1 MMRLGIDLQQG
12 YLIILTA
19 LIVLMAAATIYG
31 LWAAG
36 RAKTPEQTF
45 RLAIANSRVRM
56 GWWLVIIFTVAWG
69 FGQTTLVVIFA
80 ILSFFLLREFI
91 ALTPIRPR
99 DHWVLVLAF
108 YLIIPAQ
115 YALVYFNLM
124 PYFTLFIP
132 VYVFLLLPVIAAIG
146 NDTDRFLERVAKVQW
161 GLMICVFCVS
171 HAPAIAT
178 LDFSG
183 IERHNSSG
191 ALMLLFY
198 LMVTFCAD
206 LFSVLASSA
215 LGGKTLRMDPHKT
228 VKGISVGCFLAF
240 LVGLSLFWLT
250 PFRIYQVA
258 LYSLAI
264 VLSCVMGDIVISA
277 VKRSLGSKSWEG
289 ELYIGR
295 GSLERFAPLIFSAP
309 VFYHLTILFFR
320 LLKNLPAS

>member
-1 MMRLGIDLQQG
+1 MRLGIDLQLG

-36 RAKTPEQTF
+36 RAKSPEQAF
-45 RLAIANSRVRM
+45 RLDIANSRVRM
-56 GWWLVIIFTVAWG
+56 GWWLIIIFTVAWG

-99 DHWVLVLAF
+99 DHV
-108 YLIIPAQ
+108 IIPAQ
-115 YALVYFNLM
+115 YALVYLNQM

-178 LDFSG
+178 LDFAG
-183 IERHNSSG
+183 LERYNSSG
-191 ALMLLFY
+191 ALLLLFY

-215 LGGKTLRMDPHKT
+215 LGGKALRMNPHKT

-295 GSLERFAPLIFSAP
+295 GSLELFAPFIFSAS